1 MKKILLAV
9 PKGRILNDLK
19 LFFEK
24 IKITPDTDLFNENT
38 RNLIFKTNLPNLE
51 IVKVRSFDVANFVKF
66 GGADLGICGKDVI
79 EEFAS
84 DEFFSML
91 NLNIGKCRLAI
102 AGDTSQNQDFR
113 KFDKIKI
120 ATKYVNITQ
129 KYFEKYGIQA
139 EILKL
144 NGALEIATKLGLSN
158 YIVDLVSTGQTLA
171 KNQMIEIEKILDVSS
186 FLIVNRTS
194 FKTKNLEINYF
205 LKIFESLKR
214 EN

>member
-1 MKKILLAV
+1 MKKIILAV

-24 IKITPDTDLFNENT
+24 INIIPDPDLYNENT
-38 RNLIFKTNLPNLE
+38 RNLIFATNLKNLE

-66 GGADLGICGKDVI
+66 GGADFGICGKDVI

-84 DEFFSML
+84 GEFFSML
-91 NLNIGKCRLAI
+91 DLNIGKCHLSI
-102 AGDTSQNQDFR
+102 AGDLNEDKDFR
-113 KFDKIKI
+113 KKDIIKV

-129 KYFEKYGIQA
+129 NYFENLGIQA

-144 NGALEIATKLGLSN
+144 NGALEIATKLGLCD
-158 YIVDLVSTGQTLA
+158 YIVDLVSTGKTLINN
-171 KNQMIEIEKILDVSS
+171 KMIEIEKILNVSS

-194 FKTKNLEINYF
+194 FKTKNNEVNRFI
-205 LKIFESLKR
+205 KIFESFK
-214 EN
+214 